1 MPYSLPT
8 PSLKGGVGTGLL
20 HLLSTY
26 LLSLSLS
33 LILAIPAKAQTDAR
47 IQARLALATA
57 YLHAELF
64 SLAMLETDQ
73 VLTLS
78 PQLPEAFGLKAVIY
92 QKQGRL
98 ALAGSFFQKAS
109 HLAPRSAQ
117 IAHNW
122 AVFECEQGLFESA
135 FLKFELAQSHS
146 EGLERDKSLWM
157 WGNCLLQNQ
166 QWEAAHLKMNESFQR
181 QPSFFSEAL
190 VLASLNIQLGRD
202 AEAEKILDKVNDSP
216 SVSAQSLWLSVQ
228 LAQRQNQAVKKN
240 HWGKMLGL
248 LFSNSVQWRAY
259 QVEASHD

>member
-1 MPYSLPT
+1 MPFSLPT
-8 PSLKGGVGTGLL
+8 ASLKRGVGSGFL
-20 HLLSTY
+20 HLLTSG
-26 LLSLSLS
+26 LLSLSMS
-33 LILAIPAKAQTDAR
+33 LLVACPAKAQMDAR
-47 IQARLALATA
+47 IQAHLDLATA

-73 VLTLS
+73 VLAVS
-78 PQLPEAFGLKAVIY
+78 PQLPEGFGLKAVIY

-122 AVFECEQGLFESA
+122 GVFECEQGFFESA
-135 FLKFELAQSHS
+135 FLKFELAQRHS
-146 EGLERDKSLWM
+146 EGLERDKSLWV
-157 WGNCLLQNQ
+157 WGVCLLQNQ
-166 QWEAAHLKMNESFQR
+166 QWEAAHLKMNESFLR
-181 QPSFFSEAL
+181 QPGFISEAL
-190 VLASLNIQLGRD
+190 VLASLKIQLGRD

-259 QVEASHD
+259 QAEASHD